1 MQSGLDLTAV
11 RIAPRTPRNIA
22 PVLDAGLAQVLK
34 RLMHETF
41 ASAALKF
48 LPGRWKDLSDEI
60 AAAFAFYFT
69 SLSLWRDGG
78 SIGES
83 LYGVVRED
91 LVLKKDKLTA
101 WNQVAFTALVH
112 VCGPYVDNKL
122 GKVRESVV
130 LRSLDDEG
138 SQEPLSETFLAGRWT
153 DVATG
158 AFWRKVFLSVYPAV
172 KFGLGARDVWQR
184 IMFISGMSK
193 WPTLEHYLIE
203 MPVRRQTF
211 REWDMQNK
219 LRAALR
225 QKSIQDVLSRSK
237 PTFKRWLVLNL
248 LKGKYFLQDYNKAIL
263 TVFALSCT
271 GLQWWFT
278 TGKEAAKL
286 PGKALPPPP
295 PPVPHPEGKKLPK
308 SPRLCPICRR
318 TKTNPTVLTVT
329 GYVFCYN
336 CIMLYVKENKNC
348 PVTHIPAHEQHVR
361 RLYLST

>member
-60 AAAFAFYFT
+60 AAAVAFYFT

-172 KFGLGARDVWQR
+172 KFGLGARRQPDRLRMKRKRTSSVVFSVVVATLR
-184 IMFISGMSK
+184 SVFGSNVKLAAGTAIKNF
-193 WPTLEHYLIE
+193 WPSASST
-203 MPVRRQTF
+203 VRTNVQTV
-211 REWDMQNK
+211 RH
-219 LRAALR
+219 A
-225 QKSIQDVLSRSK
+225 
-237 PTFKRWLVLNL
+237 
-248 LKGKYFLQDYNKAIL
+248 
-263 TVFALSCT
+263 
-271 GLQWWFT
+271 FT
-278 TGKEAAKL
+278 
-286 PGKALPPPP
+286 
-295 PPVPHPEGKKLPK
+295 
-308 SPRLCPICRR
+308 RR
-318 TKTNPTVLTVT
+318 
-329 GYVFCYN
+329 
-336 CIMLYVKENKNC
+336 
-348 PVTHIPAHEQHVR
+348 
-361 RLYLST
+361 